1 MTTAEFFSWAACL
14 SIGALSWLAAGVP
27 GTLCLIVGM
36 IISQIDVGW
45 IEAQIAKPEPVAA
58 KPTPPPRPKRTALRR
73 RKLPPNVVPFPTQRV
88 S

>member
-1 MTTAEFFSWAACL
+1 MTKAEFFSWCACL

-45 IEAQIAKPEPVAA
+45 IEERVAKVEPAA
-58 KPTPPPRPKRTALRR
+58 TVPPPPRPKRTAHR
-73 RKLPPNVVPFPTQRV
+73 RKLPPNVVPFPVQRV